1 MTRSSTARAFAL
13 LAGTI
18 LVVAACGSTG
28 TPTGAPGGT
37 QAAGVTSAPAGSE
50 GAGFSFVVP
59 SFTSDPE
66 LEALLPNEIGGA
78 RTEKLSMSGT
88 DLIGEGSGE
97 DLAVILTQFN
107 KAPSDLSAGL
117 AGAAGIDIIAYR
129 VRGIDANAL
138 FQAFLQ
144 LIGNAD
150 NVVSDANLGGKSIKK
165 IVTLEGDTSYVYAS
179 GDVLFIVE
187 ATDEVA
193 PALLE
198 EVFTKLR

>member
-1 MTRSSTARAFAL
+1 MTRSSIVRSLAVLPAAIVL
-13 LAGTI
+13 L
-18 LVVAACGSTG
+18 AACGSG
-28 TPTGAPGGT
+28 SPSGAPGAT
-37 QAAGVTSAPAGSE
+37 QAPGFTLAPASSAG
-50 GAGFSFVVP
+50 GGFSFEIP
-59 SFTSDPE
+59 SFTTDPE
-66 LEALLPNEIGGA
+66 LEALLPSEIGGA
-78 RTEKLSMSGT
+78 PTEKLSMSGT

-97 DLAVILTQFN
+97 DLRVILTQFG
-107 KAPSDLSAGL
+107 KSPSDLSAGL

-150 NVVSDANLGGKSIKK
+150 NVVSDASLGGKSIKK
-165 IVTLEGDTSYVYAS
+165 IVTPEADTSYVYAS

-193 PALLE
+193 PALLD

>member
-1 MTRSSTARAFAL
+1 MTRSSTARAVAL
-13 LAGTI
+13 LAGAV
-18 LVVAACGSTG
+18 LLVAACGSTG
-28 TPTGAPGGT
+28 TPTGGPGT
-37 QAAGVTSAPAGSE
+37 TPAAGVTPAPAGSE
-50 GAGFSFVVP
+50 GAAFSFAMP

-66 LEALLPNEIGGA
+66 LEALLPDEIGGA
-78 RTEKLSMSGT
+78 ATEKLSMSGT
-88 DLIGEGSGE
+88 DLIGEGSGQ
-97 DLAVILTQFN
+97 DLAVILTQFG
-107 KAPSDLSAGL
+107 KQPSDLSAGL

-129 VRGIDANAL
+129 VQGIDANAL

-144 LIGNAD
+144 LIGNED

-165 IVTLEGDTSYVYAS
+165 IVTIEGDTSYVYAS

-187 ATDEVA
+187 AIDEAA

>member
-1 MTRSSTARAFAL
+1 MTRPRIVRSLAVLPAAIVL
-13 LAGTI
+13 L
-18 LVVAACGSTG
+18 AACGSG
-28 TPTGAPGGT
+28 SPSGAPGAT
-37 QAAGVTSAPAGSE
+37 QAPGFTLAPASSAG
-50 GAGFSFVVP
+50 GGFSFEIP
-59 SFTSDPE
+59 SFTTDPE
-66 LEALLPNEIGGA
+66 LEALLPSEIGGA
-78 RTEKLSMSGT
+78 PTEKLSMSGT

-97 DLAVILTQFN
+97 DLRVILTQFG
-107 KAPSDLSAGL
+107 KSPSDLSAGL

-150 NVVSDANLGGKSIKK
+150 NVVSDASLGGKSIKK
-165 IVTLEGDTSYVYAS
+165 IVTPEADTSYVYAS

-193 PALLE
+193 PALLD